1 MMVEQ
6 STGATS
12 HEMTVVNWRSIN
24 WKQAHQI
31 VNRLQARIVQATKAG
46 KRNKVKA
53 LQRILTHS
61 FSGKAL
67 AVKRVTEN
75 QGKNTPG
82 VDKVLWDTPEKKA
95 MAVQEMQARGYT
107 AQPLRRLYIPKP
119 NGKQR
124 PLGIPTMKDRGMQAL
139 YLQALDPIAETQA
152 DPNSYGFRKERSCAD
167 AISQCYKALHGKDC
181 APWILEGDIKSCFD
195 MISHQ
200 WLITHIP
207 METSILRKWLKAGYM
222 EKSVWHEAKDGT
234 PQGGIISPVLA
245 NMTLDGLER
254 ILREKYPNSGTGAE
268 KGRKSKVHL
277 VRYADDFVITGSSKE
292 LLEEEVKPLV
302 IGFLQER
309 GLALSQEKTKITHI
323 ADGFDFLGQNIRKYN
338 GTLYNRPS
346 KKNVKAFLKDIRE
359 TIKGHKQATAYNL
372 IAMLNPKIQGWANY
386 HRHGASSKTFNRV
399 DWAIERMLWQWMKRR
414 HPKKST
420 HWIQKR
426 YFCQIGNQN
435 WCFFGT
441 AKGKDGQTLQR
452 VLCQASK
459 TPIERHT
466 KIIGECNPYDP
477 TWKPYISERQEAK
490 IKKAMK
496 RQLLMLWKR
505 QKGICPKCQ
514 EPITKETGWH
524 NHHVVEKAKG
534 GGNGEENRVLVH
546 PNCHRQVHAKKGN
559 RNETVSRIEGAHKA
573 LGALFHA

>member
-1 MMVEQ
+1 VDW
-6 STGATS
+6 
-12 HEMTVVNWRSIN
+12 HSIN
-24 WKQAHQI
+24 WTKAHKI
-31 VNRLQARIVQATKAG
+31 VNRLQARIVQATKVG
-46 KRNKVKA
+46 KRNKVRA

-82 VDKVLWDTPEKKA
+82 VDKVLWNTPEKKA
-95 MAVQEMQARGYT
+95 MAIQELQSRGYT

-124 PLGIPTMKDRGMQAL
+124 PLGIPTMTDRGMQAL

-195 MISHQ
+195 TMSHE
-200 WLITHIP
+200 WLMAHIP
-207 METSILRKWLKAGYM
+207 MDKTILGKWLKAGYM

-245 NMTLDGLER
+245 NMTLDGLEKL
-254 ILREKYPNSGTGAE
+254 LREKYPLGGE
-268 KGRKSKVHL
+268 GCGKGRKAKVHM
-277 VRYADDFVITGSSKE
+277 VRYADDFIITGSSQE

-302 IGFLQER
+302 TRFMQER
-309 GLALSQEKTKITHI
+309 GLELSQEKTRITHI
-323 ADGFDFLGQNIRKYN
+323 ADGFDFLGQNIRKYSGKSYNFLEQIRKDN
-338 GTLYNRPS
+338 GTLYNHPS

-372 IAMLNPKIQGWANY
+372 IAMLNPKIVGWANY
-386 HRHGASSKTFNRV
+386 HRHSAASKTFSHV
-399 DWAIERMLWQWMKRR
+399 DWAIERAIWRWIKRR

-420 HWIQKR
+420 RWMQKK
-426 YFCQIGNQN
+426 YFCQIGDRN
-435 WCFFGT
+435 WCFFGS
-441 AKGKDGQTLQR
+441 AVGKDGQTVQK
-452 VLCQASK
+452 VLSQASK

-477 TWKPYISERQEAK
+477 TWKRYLSDRRE
-490 IKKAMK
+490 KKMGRAMK
-496 RQLLMLWKR
+496 RHLLELWKN
-505 QKGICPKCQ
+505 QEGLCPMCNQ
-514 EPITKETGWH
+514 PITEDTGWD
-524 NHHVVEKAKG
+524 NHHIVHKTKG
-534 GGNGEENRVLVH
+534 GSNKAENRALVH
-546 PNCHRQVHAKKGN
+546 PNCHKQVHAKKGS
-559 RNETVSRIEGAHKA
+559 VSKPCPV
-573 LGALFHA
+573 